1 MADTVLEAK
10 NLKKVY
16 NFNTENAFEAL
27 HNISF
32 QVEEGDFVAIMGPS
46 GSGKSTFINNI
57 STIDLPTAG
66 KVYINGKEV
75 RSMSSNEIGR
85 FRYQNLGFI
94 FQDFNLLD
102 SHTMYEN
109 IAMPLS
115 LAHVNRDEIRERITK
130 IAKQMDIESLL
141 NKFPNECSG
150 GQRQRAAICR
160 ALINNPRIIVA
171 DEPTGNLDSANSA
184 ELMKILQ
191 KLNKENG
198 VTIVMV
204 THDPLITSYSSRL
217 LYIRDGNIETVLEKG
232 DMTQDEYFQKIVE
245 INSAESREIL
255 QQ

>member
-204 THDPLITSYSSRL
+204 THDPLITSYTSRL
-217 LYIRDGNIETVLEKG
+217 VFIKDGNIERELARG
-232 DMTQDEYFQKIVE
+232 DMSQDDYFQKIVE
-245 INSAESREIL
+245 LNAEESRGEL
-255 QQ
+255 KK